1 MSFKLITC
9 VDNNLCVC
17 VFDLFVI
24 FVLFI
29 ICCRKIFI
37 GGLARETTDGKLFL

>member
-1 MSFKLITC
+1 MC
-9 VDNNLCVC
+9 G

-24 FVLFI
+24 FFLFI